1 MNLLA
6 LLIGLFLLHVWWKG
20 NVSWYESHGWPVL
33 IPLNLGIVWFFGF
46 PYYAVGAYKIRPDW
60 VPGGNH
66 LSIGQGTLVALTW
79 VGGLI
84 FFEWCCDVAREAGK
98 KRKGK
103 PDQ

>member
-1 MNLLA
+1 MDLLA

-46 PYYAVGAYKIRPDW
+46 PYYAVGAYKIRPGM
-60 VPGGNH
+60 PGGNH
-66 LSIGQGTLVALTW
+66 LSIGHALLFALAW
-79 VGGLI
+79 MGGLL
-84 FFEWCCDVAREAGK
+84 FFQWGCDFAMEVAK
-98 KRKGK
+98 KRKQT